1 MMGMGSW
8 VHWAVV
14 AGVVLLLF
22 GKGRISALMGDLG
35 KSVKEVKN
43 IADEASKPLKDEEDE
58 A

>member
-14 AGVVLLLF
+14 AGVVLLLL